1 MKIEYLKT
9 ADVAEE
15 LRCSLSKARLL
26 MKDEMTCLAIGT
38 GIYRTRV
45 VERAEL
51 ERWKQRQIEPPM
63 SEAIAPPRKKRAVK
77 TMSFLPPD
85 IPLDSRGWPLPP
97 HGIAWERAMAKRRQQ
112 GKQHDEQAAIQE
124 RKEFAK

>member
-1 MKIEYLKT
+1 MKIEYLRT

-38 GIYRTRV
+38 GAYRTRV
-45 VERAEL
+45 VERTEL
-51 ERWKQRQIEPPM
+51 ERWKQHQLEPPM
-63 SEAIAPPRKKRAVK
+63 LETVAPLRKKREVK
-77 TMSFLPPD
+77 TVSFLPPD

-97 HGIAWERAMAKRRQQ
+97 HSIAWERAMAKRRQQ
-112 GKQHDEQAAIQE
+112 GKQHEDQLAT
-124 RKEFAK
+124 